1 MKKLFASLLL
11 FALTA
16 GSTEPT
22 VATPGKALGVPTA
35 PITIEV
41 YSDYECPHCKLL
53 YEDTLRPLMRDYV
66 AKGKVYL
73 IHRDFPLPQHRYA
86 KLAAYYAD
94 AAVRLNKYEE
104 VCAALFS
111 QQSVWSQNGNIEAS
125 LSSVLNPMEMLRVR
139 QLVKD
144 PKIVAD
150 VERDIAMGQKI
161 PIRQTPT
168 MMITHKGQTSPV
180 TSSVTYSLLTSYLND
195 LLAK

>member
-1 MKKLFASLLL
+1 MKKLLAGLIL
-11 FALTA
+11 FTLAG
-16 GSTEPT
+16 GSTEPP
-22 VATPGKALGVPTA
+22 AMSGKALGVPTA

-73 IHRDFPLPQHRYA
+73 IHRDFPLPQHTHA
-86 KLAAYYAD
+86 KMAAYYAE
-94 AAVRLNKYEE
+94 AAARLNKYEE

-111 QQSVWSQNGNIEAS
+111 QQAVWSQNGNIEAS
-125 LSSVLNPMEMLRVR
+125 LSSALNPMEMLRVR

-144 PKIVAD
+144 PKIAAE
-150 VERDIAMGQKI
+150 VEQDIAQGQKI
-161 PIRQTPT
+161 PIHQTPT
-168 MMITHKGQTSPV
+168 MIITHKGHTSPL
-180 TSSVTYSLLTSYLND
+180 TATVTYSLLASYLDD